1 MMHNVQWPA
10 MSSMADRP
18 SSKVHRLAVGTVSVL
33 ILLVA
38 GCATQPSP
46 AARPAS
52 TANIVTAPSAPEAAS
67 GWTAKPG
74 WSAKNWMVA
83 AANPLASDVGAAIL
97 KAGGSAVDAA
107 IAVQMVLTLVEPQ
120 SSGIGGGAF
129 LVHFDGQQVQSF
141 DGRETA
147 PAAARDDLFIGS
159 NQQPLPFPSAVVGG
173 RSVGVPG
180 VLRVLALAHAQHG
193 RLPWARLLE
202 PAIRLAEEGFVIS
215 PRLARLIEAD
225 KSLMLDPT
233 ARAYFYE
240 ADGRPKT
247 VGTRL
252 KNPALATTLRDIAQ
266 HGSKAFYQGDL
277 ALAVVNKVREHPTNP
292 GLLALDDLTNY
303 QAKERPAL
311 CFNYRHTRICG
322 MPPPSSGTV
331 ALAQIFGML
340 ESMNMA
346 TDKPQRLPDGRWV
359 VAPQAVHAYSEA
371 ARLAYADRAQ
381 YLADPDFV
389 NVPVE
394 GLMAPAYLAQRRSL
408 IKEQSMGTATAG
420 QPEGASI
427 AAAPDQS
434 PEFPSTSHISV
445 VDAWGQA
452 VSMTTTIEDA
462 FGARQMVR
470 GFLLNNQLTDF
481 SFAARDAAGHPVA
494 NRVQPGKRPRS
505 SMSPVLVFDRH
516 SGQLLMSLGSPGG
529 SAIINYVG
537 KVLLG
542 TIDWGLNIQDAISLP
557 NFGSRNGP
565 TELEAGRVDANL
577 AAALT
582 ARGHNVRL
590 IEQTS
595 GLQGITRTPQGWFGG
610 ADPRREGIAT
620 GE

>member
-10 MSSMADRP
+10 MSSTADFSRG
-18 SSKVHRLAVGTVSVL
+18 KVRRLGACAVAVF
-33 ILLVA
+33 IHLLL
-38 GCATQPSP
+38 GCASP
-46 AARPAS
+46 APIA
-52 TANIVTAPSAPEAAS
+52 TAPAAPEAAS
-67 GWTAKPG
+67 GWIDKPG
-74 WSAKNWMVA
+74 WSSKNWMVA
-83 AANPLASDVGAAIL
+83 AANPLATDVGAAIL

-129 LVHFDGQQVQSF
+129 LVHFDGKQVQTF

-180 VLRVLALAHAQHG
+180 VLRLLAMAHAQHG
-193 RLPWARLLE
+193 RLPWARLFE
-202 PAIRLAEEGFVIS
+202 PAIRLAQEGFVVS
-215 PRLARLIEAD
+215 PRLARLIQAD
-225 KSLMLDPT
+225 KTLMLDPT

-240 ADGRPKT
+240 ADGQAKT
-247 VGTRL
+247 AGTL
-252 KNPALATTLRDIAQ
+252 LQNPALAATLRDIAQ
-266 HGSKAFYQGDL
+266 HGAKAFYQGDI
-277 ALAVVNKVREHPTNP
+277 ALAMVNKVREHPRNP
-292 GLLALDDLTNY
+292 GLLSLDDLANY
-303 QAKERPAL
+303 QAKERAAL

-340 ESMNMA
+340 ETMNA
-346 TDKPQRLPDGRWV
+346 VANKPQRLPNGRWV
-359 VAPQAVHAYSEA
+359 LAPEAIHAYSEA
-371 ARLAYADRAQ
+371 ARLAYADRAV

-389 NVPVE
+389 DIPVR

-408 IKEQSMGTATAG
+408 IKEHSMGTAAAG
-420 QPEGASI
+420 QPEGVVVS
-427 AAAPDQS
+427 AAPDQS
-434 PEFPSTSHISV
+434 PEFPCTSHISV

-452 VSMTTTIEDA
+452 LSMTTTIEDA

-481 SFAARDAAGHPVA
+481 SFTARDATGRLVA
-494 NRVQPGKRPRS
+494 NRVQPGKRSRS
-505 SMSPVLVFDRH
+505 SMSPLLVFDRQ
-516 SGQLLMSLGSPGG
+516 SGQLLMTLGSPGG

-542 TIDWGLNIQDAISLP
+542 TIDWGLNLQDAISLP

-565 TELEAGRVDANL
+565 TELEASRVDDEL

-595 GLQGITRTPQGWFGG
+595 GLQGITRTPNGWFGG
-610 ADPRREGIAT
+610 ADPRREGVAR

>member
-1 MMHNVQWPA
+1 
-10 MSSMADRP
+10 
-18 SSKVHRLAVGTVSVL
+18 
-33 ILLVA
+33 
-38 GCATQPSP
+38 
-46 AARPAS
+46 
-52 TANIVTAPSAPEAAS
+52 
-67 GWTAKPG
+67 
-74 WSAKNWMVA
+74 MVA

-107 IAVQMVLTLVEPQ
+107 IAVQLVLTLVEPQ

-129 LVHFDGQQVQSF
+129 LVHFDGKQVQTF

-159 NQQPLPFPSAVVGG
+159 NQQPLPFPAAVVGG

-180 VLRVLALAHAQHG
+180 VLRMLALAHAQHG
-193 RLPWARLLE
+193 RLPWARLFE
-202 PAIRLAEEGFVIS
+202 PAISLAEEGFVIS
-215 PRLARLIEAD
+215 PRLARLIETDQA
-225 KSLMLDPT
+225 LMLDPT

-240 ADGRPKT
+240 TDGLPKT
-247 VGTRL
+247 AGTLL

-266 HGSKAFYQGDL
+266 HGPKVFYQGDL
-277 ALAVVNKVREHPTNP
+277 ALAIVNKVREHPSNP
-292 GLLALDDLTNY
+292 GLLALDDLANY
-303 QAKERPAL
+303 QAKERAAL

-340 ESMNMA
+340 ETMNMA
-346 TDKPQRLPDGRWV
+346 ADKPRRLPDGRWLL
-359 VAPQAVHAYSEA
+359 APQAVHAYSEA

-389 NVPVE
+389 DVPIR
-394 GLMAPAYLAQRRSL
+394 GLMAPAYLAQRRTL
-408 IKEQSMGTATAG
+408 IKEQSMGTAIAG
-420 QPEGASI
+420 QPEGVSI
-427 AAAPDQS
+427 SAAPDTS
-434 PEFPSTSHISV
+434 PELPSTSHISV

-452 VSMTTTIEDA
+452 ISMTTTIEDA
-462 FGARQMVR
+462 FGSRQMVR

-481 SFAARDAAGHPVA
+481 SFAPRDAAGRPVA

-505 SMSPVLVFDRH
+505 SMSPLLVFDRQ
-516 SGQLLMSLGSPGG
+516 SGQLLMTLGSPGG

-542 TIDWGLNIQDAISLP
+542 TVDWGLNMQDAITLP

-565 TELEAGRVDANL
+565 TELEAGRIDADL
-577 AAALT
+577 VTALH
-582 ARGHNVRL
+582 AKGHNLRV
-590 IEQTS
+590 IELTS
-595 GLQGITRTPQGWFGG
+595 GLQGIARTPSGWFGG
-610 ADPRREGIAT
+610 ADPRREGVAR